1 VILALVEHD
10 RGELEELSL
19 EALTFGRRLAE
30 RLETPL
36 HAVLFEEEARP
47 LARLLGA
54 YGASTVHLVEHDR
67 LDAYAPAAW
76 AEGAVQLI
84 GDISPLVVLAAGSE
98 RGNEIMAHVAARTG
112 LPLAANCTEVDPGD
126 PFLVTRLRWGGSLLE
141 EARLD
146 APVKLLTVAPQAV
159 AAEKSPT
166 PAEAKVASFSP
177 ALSDDDLRVQV
188 TGTAEPEE
196 GAVSLPRAR
205 IVVGGGRGLGGA
217 DKFRLLEELA
227 DLLGGAVGCSRA
239 VTSLGWR
246 PHSDQIGQ
254 TGTRIA
260 PDLYIACGIS
270 GAIQHMVGCKGAKRI
285 LVVNTDPQAPILA
298 RADYA
303 VIGDVREVVPALS
316 EEIRRAQSSGP

>member
-1 VILALVEHD
+1 VILALAEHD

-30 RLETPL
+30 RINVPL
-36 HAVLFEEEARP
+36 HAVLFGEEARP
-47 LARLLGA
+47 LAALLRG
-54 YGASTVHLVEHDR
+54 YGGSTVHIVEHDR

-76 AEGAVQLI
+76 AESIVQLTE
-84 GDISPLVVLAAGSE
+84 DVSPLLVLAAGSE
-98 RGNEIMAHVAARTG
+98 RGNEVMAHVAARTD
-112 LPLAANCTEVDPGD
+112 LPLAVNCTEVEPGEE
-126 PFLVTRLRWGGSLLE
+126 FLVTRLRWGGSLLE

-146 APVKLLTVAPQAV
+146 APVKLLTVAPQAI
-159 AAEKSPT
+159 AAEKSPNPT
-166 PAEAKVASFSP
+166 EAEVASFNP
-177 ALSDDDLRVQV
+177 TLSDEDLGVRV
-188 TGTAEPEE
+188 TGTVEPEE

-205 IVVGGGRGLGGA
+205 VVVGGGRGLGGA
-217 DKFRLLEELA
+217 DEFRLLEELA
-227 DLLGGAVGCSRA
+227 GLLGGAVGCSRA

-285 LVVNTDPQAPILA
+285 LVVNTDPHAPILA
-298 RADYA
+298 KADYA
-303 VIGDVREVVPALS
+303 VIGDVRAVVPALS
-316 EEIRRAQSSGP
+316 EEIRRARSGNR